1 MNINKQC
8 NYQHL
13 KSRIKQGDEVIVI
26 AGKDKGKQG
35 VVKRLVKKDGRLRLL
50 VEGVNLVKKHVKP
63 NPNKGEQGGIITKEA
78 SIDISNVK
86 IFNSATGKGDKVGY
100 QVAEGSH
107 KVRCFKSTGELI
119 DSKE

>member
-1 MNINKQC
+1 MNMNKQC

-86 IFNSATGKGDKVGY
+86 IFNSTTGKADKVGY
-100 QVAEGSH
+100 RVAEGSR
-107 KVRCFKSTGELI
+107 KARCFKSTGELI